1 MIMERLL
8 GSEERQQIEAMAMDA
23 GIESVRRRAQLLLFY
38 DDGLQT
44 KEVAQRV
51 GLSRGRTRYWRRQ
64 YQAKGMG
71 VFPPSIRL
79 AQASSDGQAVGGSQ
93 VSPPPEAT
101 SALET
106 GQDYAE
112 ALSVWDLHWRYHPEA
127 RRAEHIHDLA
137 LSLFDETQ
145 SIHQLTN
152 NHRRFLDAAALL
164 LGLQLP
170 PGSSTGEIFSRP
182 IADLSPADQNMVAA
196 ILDHQ
201 RGKSSRRAMA
211 KLSLLPVLE
220 REALVLAALLR
231 IAEGL
236 DSSHAQETTI
246 QAIESGAGRLQIL
259 VEGAKASVDAK
270 AAQSRAKMW
279 EDLFQQQVSV
289 RVSRPED
296 QSLSDEDLNGLY
308 AFQRPGVEPR
318 DPLAEAGR
326 KVLRYHFAQM
336 LRHEDGTRLG
346 EDIEELHDMR
356 VATRRMRAAFEVFGD
371 AFEPKVIKRHL
382 KGLKAAG
389 RALGRVRDM
398 DVFMEKAQA
407 YLQTL
412 PEDQRPGLDPLLQ
425 AWTQERE
432 ADRIEMLVHL
442 DSPEYQTFKR
452 RFFEFLNTP
461 GAGARSLP
469 QDSPVPYLVEQVA
482 PGLIYTRLA
491 AVRAYDLVL
500 KTATIEQLHGLRIE
514 FKKLRYTVEFFR
526 EVLGEEAKVVIDEIK
541 GLQDHLGDLNDAN
554 VACQILRDF
563 LDNWEELQ
571 SGLPLSERQNPEP
584 VVAYLAA
591 KHAERYNLMVTFQQA
606 WDHFNRPEFHRNLAL
621 SVSVL

>member
-1 MIMERLL
+1 MERLL
-8 GSEERQQIEAMAMDA
+8 EPEERQQIEAIAMAED
-23 GIESVRRRAQLLLFY
+23 IKKFSRRAQLLLLY

-44 KEVAQRV
+44 KEVAQQV
-51 GLSRGRTRYWRRQ
+51 GLSPGRVRYWRRQ
-64 YQAKGMG
+64 YQNKGMDI
-71 VFPPSIRL
+71 FSSSI
-79 AQASSDGQAVGGSQ
+79 QDKSASSEGEEGADTPVL
-93 VSPPPEAT
+93 PPPQEAHPLGT
-101 SALET
+101 E
-106 GQDYAE
+106 QDQTE
-112 ALSVWDLHWRYHPEA
+112 ALSVWELHHRYHPDPH
-127 RRAEHIHDLA
+127 RAQHLLDSA
-137 LSLFDETQ
+137 LTLFDQTQ
-145 SIHQLTN
+145 SIHHLTD
-152 NHRRFLDAAALL
+152 NHRRLLTAAVLL

-170 PGSSTGEIFSRP
+170 IGVSKRKIFKGPIPDLNATG
-182 IADLSPADQNMVAA
+182 QKMVVN

-201 RGKSSRRAMA
+201 RGKSVRRSMA
-211 KLSLLPVLE
+211 QLSQLPHLE
-220 REALVLAALLR
+220 REALALAAIIR
-231 IAEGL
+231 IADGL
-236 DSSHAQETTI
+236 DSSGTQETNI
-246 QAIESGAGRLQIL
+246 RVIENRAGQMLIL
-259 VEGAKASVDAK
+259 VEGPKASLDAR
-270 AAQSRAKMW
+270 AAQRRAKLW
-279 EDLFQQQVSV
+279 QDLFQQRVSV
-289 RVSRPED
+289 RVSRLED
-296 QSLSDEDLNGLY
+296 QALSEADLNDLY
-308 AFQRPGVEPR
+308 ALQEPGVVPQ

-371 AFEPKVIKRHL
+371 AFEPKAIKSHL
-382 KGLKAAG
+382 KGLKATG

-407 YLQTL
+407 YLQNL

-425 AWTQERE
+425 AWMQERE
-432 ADRIEMLVHL
+432 SDRVKMLVHL
-442 DSPEYQTFKR
+442 DGPDYQAFKR
-452 RFFEFLNTP
+452 GFLEFLNTP
-461 GAGARSLP
+461 GVGARPLP
-469 QDSPVPYLVEQVA
+469 QDRPVPYLVEQIA

-541 GLQDHLGDLNDAN
+541 SLQDHLGDLNDAN

-563 LDNWEELQ
+563 LGNWEERQ

-591 KHAERYNLMVTFQQA
+591 KHAERYRLMVTFQQA
-606 WDHFNRPEFHRNLAL
+606 WNHFNRPEFHRNLAL
-621 SVSVL
+621 SISVL